1 MISIR
6 SFRDL
11 LRLFFIFRREVQITV
26 VATFAIIVL
35 GAFVLPNRYESTAL
49 LLVKPGRDTST
60 VPIELADRQSI
71 AVPSALRDPLLDEER
86 MITGRPIIRLVAQ
99 QYLEKLSE
107 TSTDSGFFATLK
119 NAPKAAVRAVVQVGR
134 DTLQLL
140 GLVEARSP
148 EERLAEDLEKNFK
161 ATHEPGSSVM
171 ELTFTWDDP
180 QVAQAVL
187 KSWVEQYGV
196 ERARTLGRV
205 NLYAFYEQEVKDTQ
219 ANILSHKQ
227 QIQKLLDQLGAVSIN
242 QRLADTAQGLN
253 DLRTERN
260 NTDRSIA
267 STKAGIDKIQE
278 QINKQ
283 TRLISSGKELALNPT
298 RQDLQNR
305 INTKEVERQELL
317 RSFKETAPPVKALDN
332 EIKNLKALWN
342 GETATVQR
350 TENIAP
356 NPLFTRLQNILND
369 QQASYTRLL
378 VQKQQ
383 LDGQL
388 AQFEKDREQA
398 LGLEPTLSRLQN
410 ELNAEEKNFI
420 LYSDS
425 LEKARIDR
433 ELDNK
438 QISNIAV
445 VENATLNP
453 SRVFPKSLLMLLLA
467 LPLSIGVGLLALYL
481 FYLMDQ
487 RIHDG
492 DRIEAQ
498 FGVPL
503 WSSLQDLSTVQP
515 HHHSAFIASLYR
527 LYGVLPLKQ
536 VASQGLSIGLT
547 SAHAGEG
554 VSFVAEHLRNLLVE
568 HGHSVRMGDGRPA
581 QPGEIQLIDASDFLV
596 KQEAFVH
603 LRDADLIVLV
613 VRAETS
619 TVPML
624 QNALSIL
631 TTAFKHVDGIIL
643 NRRRFEI
650 PEQVLTWLSRL
661 RRHP

>member
-1 MISIR
+1 MITIR

-35 GAFVLPNRYESTAL
+35 GAFLLPNRYESTAL

-86 MITGRPIIRLVAQ
+86 MLTGRPIIRSVAQ
-99 QYLEKLSE
+99 EYIAKVSE
-107 TSTDSGFFATLK
+107 AQHNDGFIATLK
-119 NAPKAAVRAVVQVGR
+119 NAPGAIFRAVVGAARTVFE
-134 DTLQLL
+134 TL
-140 GLVEARSP
+140 GLIEARTP

-180 QVAQAVL
+180 QVAQAIL
-187 KSWVEQYGV
+187 KSWVDQYGL
-196 ERARTLGRV
+196 ERARILGRV

-219 ANILSHKQ
+219 ANILAHKSE
-227 QIQKLLDQLGAVSIN
+227 IQALLNQVGTISIN
-242 QRLADTAQGLN
+242 QRLADVAQGLN

-260 NTDRSIA
+260 NTARAIA

-278 QINKQ
+278 QIKQQ
-283 TRLISSGKELALNPT
+283 TRLISTGKEMALNPS

-305 INTKEVERQELL
+305 INSKEVERQELL
-317 RSFKETAPPVKALDN
+317 RSFKESAPPVQALDN
-332 EIKNLKALWN
+332 EIKNLKALWAS
-342 GETATVQR
+342 ETHTVQR

-378 VQKQQ
+378 IQQQQ
-383 LDGQL
+383 LDAQL
-388 AQFEKDREQA
+388 AQWEKDRQQA
-398 LGLEPTLSRLQN
+398 LDLEPKFSRLQS

-420 LYSDS
+420 LYTDS

-438 QISNIAV
+438 QISNISV
-445 VENATLNP
+445 VEQATLNP
-453 SRVFPKSLLMLLLA
+453 SRVFPKSLMMLLLA
-467 LPLSIGVGLLALYL
+467 VPLSLGVGLLALYL
-481 FYLMDQ
+481 FYLLDQ

-492 DRIEAQ
+492 DKIEAQ

-503 WSSLQDLSTVQP
+503 WTSLQDLETVQP
-515 HHHSAFIASLYR
+515 QHHSAFIASLYR
-527 LYGVLPLKQ
+527 LYSVLPLKQ
-536 VASQGLSIGLT
+536 VPEKGLSIGLT

-554 VSFVAEHLRNLLVE
+554 VSFVIEHLRQLLEE
-568 HGHSVRMGDGRPA
+568 HGYRVRVGDGRVA
-581 QPGEIQLIDASDFLV
+581 EPGEIQLIDASDFFV
-596 KQEAFVH
+596 KQEVFVH

-613 VRAETS
+613 IEAETS
-619 TVPML
+619 TVPKL
-624 QNALSIL
+624 QNALTTLS
-631 TTAFKHVDGIIL
+631 TAFKHVDGIIL

-650 PEQVLTWLSRL
+650 PQHVLTWLGRFRSP
-661 RRHP
+661 H

>member
-107 TSTDSGFFATLK
+107 TPADSGFFATVK
-119 NAPKAAVRAVVQVGR
+119 NAPKAVMHAVVQVIR

-140 GLVEARSP
+140 GLVEARSA

-161 ATHEPGSSVM
+161 ASHEPGSSVM

-227 QIQKLLDQLGAVSIN
+227 QIQTLLDQLGAVSIN
-242 QRLADTAQGLN
+242 QRLADVAQGLN

-317 RSFKETAPPVKALDN
+317 RSFKETAPPVRALDN

-342 GETATVQR
+342 SETATVQR

-398 LGLEPTLSRLQN
+398 LRLEPTLSRLQN

-445 VENATLNP
+445 VEHATLNP

-467 LPLSIGVGLLALYL
+467 LPLSLGVGLLALYL

-503 WSSLQDLSTVQP
+503 WTSLQDLSTVQP

-527 LYGVLPLKQ
+527 LYGVLPLRQ
-536 VASQGLSIGLT
+536 VAIQGLSIGLT

-554 VSFVAEHLRNLLVE
+554 VTFVAEHLRNLLEE
-568 HGHSVRMGDGRPA
+568 HGHHVRMGDGRPA

-624 QNALSIL
+624 QNALSTL
-631 TTAFKHVDGIIL
+631 STAFKHVDGIIL